1 VLLVRP
7 IQHRTGD
14 TCQSINLW
22 ASATARP
29 IFIVVRIVSDSKAE
43 KAKAVA
49 EARCSTGDA
58 REGAEVRVQ
67 FVGAAVTGSCRRLGG
82 NRRRRHDGGAEDATS
97 TTRDR
102 KNGAI
107 EEAMQVRRKCNR
119 HGEEKD
125 GLLNQLPM
133 PVVTLLISSTQPVQA
148 TVAFTLEEL

>member
-43 KAKAVA
+43 KAEAVA
-49 EARCSTGDA
+49 EARCRTGDA

-67 FVGAAVTGSCRRLGG
+67 FIGAAVTDSCRRLGG
-82 NRRRRHDGGAEDATS
+82 NRRQATGDDTMEERRRHLDHEGLEERSHRGGDA
-97 TTRDR
+97 
-102 KNGAI
+102 
-107 EEAMQVRRKCNR
+107 
-119 HGEEKD
+119 GEEEMQPARR
-125 GLLNQLPM
+125 GERR
-133 PVVTLLISSTQPVQA
+133 VTQPIA
-148 TVAFTLEEL
+148 NASRYPS